1 MDGMGLQDFPEF
13 ARSYGPT
20 IRQQRADGPSQP
32 HAVRRVTLPKP
43 QGGERLL
50 GIPTVTDRVSQQ
62 AMAHVLTPIGDPAFS
77 AASCGV
83 RPGRAAP
90 GALRQVQG
98 PIKAG
103 DCLAVALDVA
113 QCVDN
118 VQHDVLMARVA
129 RRVRDKQ
136 VVGLI
141 GRYVRAGVLVG
152 ESIQAT
158 ERGTP
163 QGGPLAPWLAH
174 ILLDA
179 LDRALER
186 RGHRGVRY
194 ADDLLRRGKTTRAGK
209 RRKDSVTRFLLRRL
223 PLVGNASKSRVGK
236 TNDGQCLGVTF
247 RGTTLRWSDQAGKDG
262 KHHARRLTGRS
273 WGVSM
278 ASRRHKLAQYVP
290 GWMGYFGISH
300 AYRPIPALDPWRR
313 RRVRLCDWKPWRKTR
328 PKVRNL
334 LALGTNKRQAIM
346 TAISSK
352 SSWHLSKTRATPPGM
367 TKEGRRR
374 QGLSNIRTLW
384 MKAHGDA

>member
-1 MDGMGLQDFPEF
+1 MSHSHPSMHPPGGEGARRALLPPASHEALMARVFDRAKMRRAWKRVPSNKGAPGMDGMGLQDFPEF

-20 IRQQRADGPSQP
+20 IRQQRADGTSQP

-141 GRYVRAGVLVG
+141 GRSVRAGVLVG

-186 RGHRGVRY
+186 RG
-194 ADDLLRRGKTTRAGK
+194 
-209 RRKDSVTRFLLRRL
+209 
-223 PLVGNASKSRVGK
+223 
-236 TNDGQCLGVTF
+236 
-247 RGTTLRWSDQAGKDG
+247 
-262 KHHARRLTGRS
+262 
-273 WGVSM
+273 
-278 ASRRHKLAQYVP
+278 
-290 GWMGYFGISH
+290 
-300 AYRPIPALDPWRR
+300 
-313 RRVRLCDWKPWRKTR
+313 
-328 PKVRNL
+328 
-334 LALGTNKRQAIM
+334 
-346 TAISSK
+346 
-352 SSWHLSKTRATPPGM
+352 
-367 TKEGRRR
+367 
-374 QGLSNIRTLW
+374 
-384 MKAHGDA
+384 